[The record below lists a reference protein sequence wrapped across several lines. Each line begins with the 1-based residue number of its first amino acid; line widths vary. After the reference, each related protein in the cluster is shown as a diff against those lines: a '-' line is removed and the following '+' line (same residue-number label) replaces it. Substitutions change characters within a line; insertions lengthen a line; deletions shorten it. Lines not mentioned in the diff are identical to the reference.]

1 MPETDAR
8 IFKAGPR
15 CGIVRRMVLAGFFGT
30 ILLAGLIL
38 GDWFHFTSLTAPS
51 SRYGCGIA
59 RVEDRLPLA
68 SLAVVMDRFDRNGLL
83 TLPHGVARFFREE
96 KRIVLRPQYQ
106 LFSLKFRT
114 AWPMKGSIEL
124 EPEGDATRLTCVKQ
138 IPWSSALLTLLWFA
152 VVGVGTVG
160 FTISFLASGGF
171 TSFSGFVMGLGIT
184 GLGLLVLAFGL
195 TTVSLAYRLENQRLT
210 EVYHELRA
218 ALASDRPRPL

>member
-1 MPETDAR
+1 MSPTGAR
-8 IFKAGPR
+8 TSKADPR
-15 CGIVRRMVLAGFFGT
+15 CGIVRRMLLAGFFGA
-30 ILLAGLIL
+30 ILFAAFVL

-59 RVEDRLPLA
+59 RMEDRLPPP
-68 SLAVVMDRFDRNGLL
+68 LAVVMDRFDRNGLL
-83 TLPHGVARFFREE
+83 ALPHGVARFFREE

-124 EPEGDATRLTCVKQ
+124 EPEGDATKLTCVKR

-152 VVGVGTVG
+152 CVGVGTVG
-160 FTISFLASGGF
+160 FVLSFLVNGGLTSLSG
-171 TSFSGFVMGLGIT
+171 VLMGLGIT
-184 GLGLLVLAFGL
+184 GLGLMVLVFGL

-210 EVYHELRA
+210 EAYQELRD
-218 ALASDRPRPL
+218 ALASGSAHPL

>member
-1 MPETDAR
+1 
-8 IFKAGPR
+8 
-15 CGIVRRMVLAGFFGT
+15 MVLAGFFGAF
-30 ILLAGLIL
+30 LVAGLIW
-38 GDWFHFTSLTAPS
+38 GDWLHFTSLTAPS

-83 TLPHGVARFFREE
+83 TLPHGVARCFREE

-124 EPEGDATRLTCVKQ
+124 EPEGDATKLTCVKQ

-171 TSFSGFVMGLGIT
+171 TSFSGVLMGLGIT

-195 TTVSLAYRLENQRLT
+195 TTVSLAYRLENERLT
-210 EVYHELRA
+210 EVYQELRA
-218 ALASDRPRPL
+218 ALASDRPRSL

>member
-1 MPETDAR
+1 M
-8 IFKAGPR
+8 
-15 CGIVRRMVLAGFFGT
+15 
-30 ILLAGLIL
+30 LLAGLFGAILFAALVL
-38 GDWFHFTSLTAPS
+38 GDWFYFTSLTAHS

-59 RVEDRLPLA
+59 RLEDQLPLA
-68 SLAVVMDRFDRNGLL
+68 PLAVVMDRFDRNGLL
-83 TLPHGVARFFREE
+83 TLPHGVARFFQEE

-106 LFSLKFRT
+106 LFALKFRT

-124 EPEGDATRLTCVKQ
+124 EPEGGATKLTCVKR

-160 FTISFLASGGF
+160 FVISFLANGGLMSLSG
-171 TSFSGFVMGLGIT
+171 VLMGLGVT

-210 EVYHELRA
+210 EAYHELRA
-218 ALASDRPRPL
+218 ALASGSPRPL

>member
-1 MPETDAR
+1 MSTTDTR
-8 IFKAGPR
+8 IFKADPR
-15 CGIVRRMVLAGFFGT
+15 CGIVRRMLMASLFGA
-30 ILLAGLIL
+30 ILFAALVL
-38 GDWFHFTSLTAPS
+38 GDWFHFTGLTAPS
-51 SRYGCGIA
+51 SCYGCGIA

-83 TLPHGVARFFREE
+83 TLPHGVARFFWEE

-124 EPEGDATRLTCVKQ
+124 KLEGDTTKLTCVKR
-138 IPWSSALLTLLWFA
+138 IPWSSALLTILWFA
-152 VVGVGTVG
+152 IVGVGTIG
-160 FTISFLASGGF
+160 FVISFLADGGLTSLSG
-171 TSFSGFVMGLGIT
+171 VLMGLGIT

-210 EVYHELRA
+210 EVYQELRA
-218 ALASDRPRPL
+218 ALASHNPRPL